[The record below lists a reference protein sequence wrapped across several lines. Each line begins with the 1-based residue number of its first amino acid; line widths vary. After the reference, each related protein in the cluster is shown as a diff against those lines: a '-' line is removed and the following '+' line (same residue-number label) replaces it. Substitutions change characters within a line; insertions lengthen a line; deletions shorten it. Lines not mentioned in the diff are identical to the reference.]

1 MSIRRVEIDDFSE
14 LYDLLTQL
22 MTKGPLDRTRMELA
36 FRDILGE
43 PTVRIGVFDDGQELL
58 GMVTVSV
65 HHTLHHFGR
74 VGIVDE
80 MVVTEK
86 ARRRG
91 VGKALMDWA
100 KIQSGEMGANTL
112 ELHSDELRKNAH
124 AFYVSLGFENKG
136 TVYSIKIKN

>member
-1 MSIRRVEIDDFSE
+1 MSIRRVEIDDFSD

-22 MTKGPLDRTRMELA
+22 MTKGLLDRTRMESA

-74 VGIVDE
+74 VAIVDE

-100 KIQSGEMGANTL
+100 KTQARGLNADTL
-112 ELHSDELRKNAH
+112 ELHSDELRKNAN
-124 AFYVSLGFENKG
+124 AFYESLGFENKG
-136 TVYSIKIKN
+136 TVFSIKT

>member
-1 MSIRRVEIDDFSE
+1 MSIRRVEIVDFPE

-22 MTKGPLDRTRMELA
+22 MTKGPLDRTRMEST
-36 FRDILGE
+36 FREILGE

-74 VGIVDE
+74 VAIVDE

-91 VGKALMDWA
+91 VGKALMNWA
-100 KIQSGEMGANTL
+100 KAQSKDLNADTL
-112 ELHSDELRKNAH
+112 ELHSGELRKNAH
-124 AFYVSLGFENKG
+124 AFYESMGFENKG
-136 TVYSIKIKN
+136 SVYSIKL